1 MTKINVER
9 EIHPKRWSRWCYP
22 IMKDYK
28 IVCCDCGLVH
38 DMEFRVTGDYDHVE
52 FRSRRNNRS
61 TGQVRRHMRRKSDSA
76 ILKLPGNSQFE

>member
-9 EIHPKRWSRWCYP
+9 EMHPKRWSRWCYP

-38 DMEFRVTGDYDHVE
+38 DMEFR
-52 FRSRRNNRS
+52 SRRNNRS
-61 TGQVRRHMRRKSDSA
+61 TGQVRRHMRRKEER
-76 ILKLPGNSQFE
+76 I